1 MSCRGDQCDPVSL
14 FHHRYYPSEL
24 YQRSHSYSVLTG
36 QSPSFSAP
44 LRPTLAPSNPG
55 DLLRVSHNSHG
66 TRESSPAGP
75 ELGRMG
81 GLGRTEPQVAIVIPD
96 PLGQGNLGAHRVP
109 VLVRQPRDQHGAL
122 DGLVLL
128 ELQLV
133 RHLGEALAV
142 AAPFELAWIS
152 MFSPCQ
158 IHLFYGIVE
167 GEFGSCTV
175 VAGHVVV
182 QVYRRAGH
190 GAIRVGDL
198 GDEVVVVKNDASSV
212 TVEHCGVLY
221 RGLFLPLYKIIKKK
235 RGREERG
242 RKGISFRGRTCELRL
257 QVAGGPSRGPYL

>member
-96 PLGQGNLGAHRVP
+96 PLGQGDLSAHRVP
-109 VLVRQPRDQHGAL
+109 VLVRQPRDQHWAL

-128 ELQLV
+128 KFQLIC
-133 RHLGEALAV
+133 HLGEALAV
-142 AAPFELAWIS
+142 AAPFELAWLTCSALASIYLPPWDS
-152 MFSPCQ
+152 GRR
-158 IHLFYGIVE
+158 I
-167 GEFGSCTV
+167 GSCTV
-175 VAGHVVV
+175 VASHVVV
-182 QVYRRAGH
+182 QVYGRAGH
-190 GAIRVGDL
+190 GTIRVGDL

-235 RGREERG
+235 RTRG
-242 RKGISFRGRTCELRL
+242 TGT
-257 QVAGGPSRGPYL
+257 